1 MPAPS
6 SEARVPRPFEMHWGS
21 GQIIEEARFEGAHT
35 APAIQLMRYDDG
47 EAAGTLMLRFCH
59 FSHDGRFQRS
69 PMMISESEIDQL
81 RTAVAQSPEIRRL
94 LLRIAGAKR

>member
-1 MPAPS
+1 MPSPS

-35 APAIQLMRYDDG
+35 APAIQLMRFDDG
-47 EAAGTLMLRFCH
+47 DAAGTLTLRFCH

-69 PMMISESEIDQL
+69 PMMIGEAEIDQL
-81 RTAVAQSPEIRRL
+81 RAAVAKSPQIRTL
-94 LLRIAGAKR
+94 LLRIAGGKR